1 MNPSLPKRR
10 TNLVLPPVASQVTAG
25 IRYRRAVSA
34 ASSVLSYAGLILLAL
49 LVLVPLWWVMVSSF
63 TTRET
68 VWANVLPFSFRA
80 FLPEEFT
87 MSAYQEIFSR
97 GFGRAIAN
105 TLFVGAVTVVL
116 TILICA
122 MAGFAFARFQFRG
135 KNALWVLVLLT
146 LMVPSELTVIPSYTL
161 VSTFGWV
168 NSWAALV
175 VPAVGN
181 ATAIFLFRQFFAGI
195 PQDLFDA
202 ARVDGAPWGRVFLN
216 IVLPLSRP
224 VMVTSGILIFLGQ
237 WNSFFWPMLVAP
249 DAAYRQIQVAVA
261 MIGVDQEL
269 TSWDLIFASSTI
281 AALVPLL
288 LVLPM
293 QRFYVSSIMGSG
305 IK

>member
-1 MNPSLPKRR
+1 MNRSLPKPGAR
-10 TNLVLPPVASQVTAG
+10 TGLPPVTGHVGIG
-25 IRYRRAVSA
+25 IRYRRTSSA
-34 ASSVLSYAGLILLAL
+34 AATGASYLGLVALAL
-49 LVLVPLWWVMVSSF
+49 LVLIPLWWVMVSSF

-68 VWANVLPFSFRA
+68 VWANVLPFNWRA
-80 FLPEEFT
+80 FLPADLT
-87 MSAYQEIFSR
+87 LAAYEEIFSR
-97 GFGRAIAN
+97 GFGRAIGN
-105 TLFVGAVTVVL
+105 TLLVGFVTVVL

-122 MAGFAFARFQFRG
+122 MAGFAFARFLFRG
-135 KNALWVLVLLT
+135 KGTLWVLVLLT

-161 VSTFGWV
+161 VSAFGWV
-168 NSWAALV
+168 NTWAALI

-202 ARVDGAPWGRVFLN
+202 ARVDGATWGRVFRN

-249 DAAYRQIQVAVA
+249 DAAYRQIQVAVS

-281 AALVPLL
+281 AAVVPLL
-288 LVLPM
+288 LVLPL

>member
-1 MNPSLPKRR
+1 MNPTLPKRR
-10 TNLVLPPVASQVTAG
+10 TRVALPPVPSQVTGG
-25 IRYRRAVSA
+25 IRYRRAVRA
-34 ASSVLSYAGLILLAL
+34 ASTGLSYVGLVLLAL
-49 LVLVPLWWVMVSSF
+49 LVLIPLWWVMVSSF

-80 FLPEEFT
+80 FLPAEFT
-87 MSAYQEIFSR
+87 LAAYQEIFAR
-97 GFGRAIAN
+97 GFGRAISN
-105 TLFVGAVTVVL
+105 TLLVGFVTVVL

-122 MAGFAFARFQFRG
+122 MAGFAFARFEFPG
-135 KNALWVLVLLT
+135 KGTLWVLVLLT

-168 NSWAALV
+168 NSWAALI

-202 ARVDGAPWGRVFLN
+202 ARVDGATWGRVFRN

-249 DAAYRQIQVAVA
+249 DASYRQIQVAVA

-269 TSWDLIFASSTI
+269 SSWDLIFASATI
-281 AALVPLL
+281 AAVVPLL
-288 LVLPM
+288 LVLPL